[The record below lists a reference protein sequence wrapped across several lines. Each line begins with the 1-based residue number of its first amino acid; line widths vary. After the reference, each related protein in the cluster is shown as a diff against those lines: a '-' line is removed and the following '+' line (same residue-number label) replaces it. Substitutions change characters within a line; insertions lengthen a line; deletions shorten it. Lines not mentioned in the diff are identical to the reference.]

1 MSLHTGLS
9 LNELSSNWL
18 FEPLNMHE
26 SEWRDRDTLL
36 PDDTRYSALFST
48 PADLLKVGSMV
59 LNRGKPVLTDKFYLD
74 QLHQPGS
81 TENPYWGLLWWNN
94 NQDLFM
100 AHNSIEVF
108 TGPPI
113 KSAPA
118 DLISARATMAIIWES
133 AQVWNWSSL

>member
-1 MSLHTGLS
+1 
-9 LNELSSNWL
+9 
-18 FEPLNMHE
+18 MHE